1 MNWTWLDFFLAAIV
15 VASVIIGLFKGLI
28 REVVGLVSA
37 VLGLILAGQY
47 YENLAVL
54 VRSVVT
60 NKEIAAFVSF
70 LLIFLAV
77 VVIGWIVGGLLS
89 KAAKGP
95 LKLIN
100 HALGGAFGF
109 LKGVLIAAVFVLALL
124 VFSIDRPTV
133 TRSAL
138 APTALAVSRAVVQL
152 VPQELKARFKA
163 IYRDIK
169 GKVGKH
175 GQEE

>member
-1 MNWTWLDFFLAAIV
+1 MNWTWLDFFLCAIV
-15 VASVIIGLFKGLI
+15 VASALAGLFKGLI
-28 REVVGLVSA
+28 REVVGLVS
-37 VLGLILAGQY
+37 VVVGLILAGQY
-47 YENLAVL
+47 YENLAIL
-54 VRSVVT
+54 LRSVVT
-60 NKEIAAFVSF
+60 SKEIAAFVSF

-77 VVIGWIVGGLLS
+77 VVVGWIVGGLLS

-95 LKLIN
+95 LKLVN

-138 APTALAVSRAVVQL
+138 APSALSITSGIVQL

-175 GQEE
+175 GQEG